1 MTRDDN
7 KYEKLSDQELRKLR
21 DKLLDM
27 EGPRTAVA
35 FWECV
40 AEEERRRKT
49 REEGCKRCPF
59 VANVID

>member
-1 MTRDDN
+1 MIRDD
-7 KYEKLSDQELRKLR
+7 KYEKLSDQELRQLR
-21 DKLLDM
+21 DKHLYTD
-27 EGPRTAVA
+27 GVDHAVA

>member
-7 KYEKLSDQELRKLR
+7 KYEKLSDQELRQLR
-21 DKLLDM
+21 DKHLYTD
-27 EGPRTAVA
+27 GVDHAVL
-35 FWECV
+35 FWEV
-40 AEEERRRKT
+40 VTEEERRRKI

>member
-1 MTRDDN
+1 MIRDD

-21 DKLLDM
+21 DKHLYTD
-27 EGPRTAVA
+27 GVDHAVL
-35 FWECV
+35 FWEV
-40 AEEERRRKT
+40 VTEEERRRKI